1 MKKIALV
8 FKVHQPFR
16 LRKYRFF
23 DIGETHDY
31 YDDYQ
36 NKYALKRFSER
47 SYNKAN
53 DLMKEALERYPGK
66 FSFAFAFSGTAMDQM
81 QWYAPELLADF
92 QALAANKGVEFLA
105 EPYSCSLGSLLSRN
119 FFCTQVEAHRKKVR
133 SVFKK
138 TPTVLLNT
146 DLIYS
151 DEIGQWASEM
161 KFKGMLAEGARHILG
176 WKSPHYVYAH
186 PETGLPLLLRDPVL
200 SENLSLRFSD
210 RNWDQWPYTVEKF
223 LQAVDAEAGDTQIVL
238 CLDYAVLGEFQPEES
253 GIFDFFSALIEQVA
267 ARKDYA
273 FVTPAQLCRQ
283 TPVGDL
289 HVPTPVS
296 CVDEERDLTACYGN
310 DMQRDAVAN
319 WKRMWPLVEK
329 TKDKEIL
336 KDFMYLT
343 GSDHLH
349 FMSTKWF
356 SDTPSPRYIRPYDS
370 PYDGYI
376 NYMNVLSDL
385 AQRLG
390 LE

>member
-8 FKVHQPFR
+8 FKIHQPFR

-23 DIGETHDY
+23 DIGENHDY

-36 NKYALKRFSER
+36 NKYALKRFAEQ

-53 DLMKEALERYPGK
+53 ALVREALERYPK
-66 FSFAFAFSGTAMDQM
+66 QFSVSFAFSGTAMDQM

-92 QALAANKGVEFLA
+92 QDLASHKEVEFLA
-105 EPYSCSLGSLLSRN
+105 GPYSYSLGSLISRN
-119 FFCTQVEAHRKKVR
+119 FFCLQVESHRKKVK
-133 SVFKK
+133 SVFHKV
-138 TPTVLLNT
+138 PSVLMNT

-151 DEIGQWASEM
+151 DEIGQWAAEM
-161 KFKGMLAEGARHILG
+161 KFKGVLAEGARHILG

-200 SENLSLRFSD
+200 SENLSMRFSD

-223 LQAVDAEAGDTQIVL
+223 MQAVDAEAGDTQVVL
-238 CLDYAVLGEFQPEES
+238 CLDYAVLGELQPEES
-253 GIFDFFSALIEQVA
+253 GIFAFVSALIEQVA

-273 FVTPAQLCRQ
+273 FVTPSQLCKLS
-283 TPVGDL
+283 PVGDL

-310 DMQRDAVAN
+310 DMQRDAVSY
-319 WKRMWPLVEK
+319 WQQMWPYVEK

-336 KDFMYLT
+336 KDFTYLT

-356 SDTPSPRYIRPYDS
+356 SHTPSPRYIRPYDS

-390 LE
+390 LD